1 MTVSEQT
8 EAAAAPDLLVPDK
21 QVRAEFGVTDMT
33 LYRWDHD
40 ATLGF
45 PPKIKIRQHNF
56 RSRRALEEF
65 KERMVAQAIKARAVN
80 K

>member
-1 MTVSEQT
+1 MSNKQDS
-8 EAAAAPDLLVPDK
+8 PDILVPDPV
-21 QVRAEFGVTDMT
+21 VRAEFGVTPMT
-33 LYRWDHD
+33 LHRWGKDP
-40 ATLGF
+40 ALRF

-65 KERMVAQAIKARAVN
+65 KERMAAQAIKARAVN

>member
-1 MTVSEQT
+1 MGGWGKD
-8 EAAAAPDLLVPDK
+8 PN
-21 QVRAEFGVTDMT
+21 
-33 LYRWDHD
+33 
-40 ATLGF
+40 LGF

-65 KERMVAQAIKARAVN
+65 KERMVAQAIKARAV